1 MVYRNGGVFMEYKFD
16 GKTNRMLRKLEEQ
29 ILKEY
34 DESSEVGV
42 RVNLLSKMHNT
53 MSQYEKIMDNSDV
66 IERMHQKLDELNM
79 DLEASNLRLDKARD
93 ESREEDA
100 VQEEN
105 IIKRLDG
112 LAKKLET
119 KIANSEKAMIGAMN
133 QKVGELKRN
142 LEARRKKGKKLKS
155 SFEIKKNNK
164 YCNRLEEQIKDLEYK
179 IANKESAG
187 DLVVVNEQNTHMDP
201 RFVVIHETTPG
212 KTKKYEDGI
221 MTENV
226 ERPTKPGR
234 WIRSFDYYDKLIR
247 NQGITDR
254 ESAIARADEI
264 EAEFAQ
270 DRPFGRT
277 IGYHARID
285 SPGLMG
291 RDEIVLL
298 MPATASPDQISNREM
313 TPYVYGIERCG
324 GEEQDYHKAVA
335 TQAMLAAF
343 VCKEM
348 GYDKELIEKR
358 VFPHNFFAKFKN
370 SCPNRMLYASIL
382 LQQGKKRSLTAQEKE
397 DIKEYVPWEVFSNL
411 VVDFFE
417 RDRYPE
423 ELKRKFIYDM
433 NDYEAYVKDPEH
445 YNYEER
451 RKERHISEEWVG
463 KEKLDVPMNVTAET
477 IKKSIED
484 AEQER

>member
-1 MVYRNGGVFMEYKFD
+1 M
-16 GKTNRMLRKLEEQ
+16 
-29 ILKEY
+29 
-34 DESSEVGV
+34 
-42 RVNLLSKMHNT
+42 
-53 MSQYEKIMDNSDV
+53 
-66 IERMHQKLDELNM
+66 
-79 DLEASNLRLDKARD
+79 
-93 ESREEDA
+93 
-100 VQEEN
+100 
-105 IIKRLDG
+105 
-112 LAKKLET
+112 AKKLET
-119 KIANSEKAMIGAMN
+119 KITNSEKAMIGAMN

-155 SFEIKKNNK
+155 SLEIEKNNK
-164 YCNRLEEQIKDLEYK
+164 YCNRLEEQIKNLEDK

-234 WIRSFDYYDKLIR
+234 WVRSFDYYDKLIR

-254 ESAIARADEI
+254 ESAIASADEI

-313 TPYVYGIERCG
+313 TPYVYGIERCV
-324 GEEQDYHKAVA
+324 GEDQNYHLSIAN
-335 TQAMLAAF
+335 QAMLTAF
-343 VCKEM
+343 VLKEI
-348 GYDKELIEKR
+348 GYDKEQAMKHI
-358 VFPHNFFAKFKN
+358 FPHNFFAKNNKA
-370 SCPNRMLYASIL
+370 CPARMLYASTL
-382 LQQGKKRSLTAQEKE
+382 LRKSQKEALTDQDVE
-397 DIKEYVPWEVFSNL
+397 DIKEYVPWEVFTEL
-411 VVDFFE
+411 VGEFIE
-417 RDRYPE
+417 RDKYPQALE
-423 ELKRKFIYDM
+423 EKFIFDM
-433 NDYEAYVKDPEH
+433 DDYQAYTNNPQE
-445 YNYEER
+445 YNYTQR
-451 RKERHISEEWVG
+451 RGLKHRAKYNEIELMP
-463 KEKLDVPMNVTAET
+463 KKLDITGLQTQISNKIHE
-477 IKKSIED
+477 ED
-484 AEQER
+484 MER